1 MSQIKPFTSVTH
13 QYVNNVFAL
22 TVTIIFVMSYH
33 GLILYFKLKRFTWL
47 EISRLVINTIITR
60 KKGVEGFLQV
70 LLLGFFVRF
79 LGCLVASYTV
89 LC

>member
-13 QYVNNVFAL
+13 QYVNVFAL

-33 GLILYFKLKRFTWL
+33 GLILYFKLKRFAWL

-60 KKGVEGFLQV
+60 KNGVEGFLQV
-70 LLLGFFVRF
+70 LLLGFFVTF